1 MAGARLIVNLADSID
16 SYGPCAAAFQPS
28 IEDTSALLTVLGDFS
43 RDFALGTNTRVL
55 FDGLLSN
62 FLKLTDSEYGFI
74 GERLLRPD
82 GTPFLKTH
90 AITNIA
96 WDEATLAFYKE
107 QAPKG
112 MEFDNLNSLFGHV
125 IRTGRP
131 LISNDPATDQRA
143 AGIPAGHPALA
154 AFLGI
159 PLFLGDHYLGMAGI
173 ANRPGGYDAEL
184 LRHLNPLISS
194 TAALIHAAHME
205 KVASHDPLT
214 GLANRRKFDER
225 FAAEVSRHNRH
236 GNDLSLL
243 LIDIDSFKSIN
254 DTFGHLVGDHCLVQV
269 AEILSKR
276 VRAEDLVAR
285 YGGEEFALLLPDTS
299 THEAAAIADQLR
311 RAISGNPFTPFE
323 RQESVK
329 ITISVGVATLEG
341 KQHASFDALLERA
354 DKALYAAKRRGRN
367 QVCSAQ
373 LEDLDL

>member
-1 MAGARLIVNLADSID
+1 MAGAGLIVNLADSID

-28 IEDTSALLTVLGDFS
+28 TEDTSALLTVLGDFS
-43 RDFALGTNTRVL
+43 RNSALSTNTRVL

-82 GTPFLKTH
+82 ETLFLKTH

-107 QAPKG
+107 HAPKG

-125 IRTGRP
+125 IRTARP
-131 LISNDPATDQRA
+131 LISNDPATDHR
-143 AGIPAGHPALA
+143 A

-159 PLFLGDHYLGMAGI
+159 PLFLGDQCLGMAGI

-184 LRHLNPLISS
+184 SRHLNPLISS
-194 TAALIHAAHME
+194 TAALIHAAHRG

-214 GLANRRKFDER
+214 GLANRKKFDER

-243 LIDIDSFKSIN
+243 LIDVDSFKSIN

-269 AEILSKR
+269 AEILYNR

-285 YGGEEFALLLPDTS
+285 YGGRSSLCCYPTPRRMRRRRLLTSCVAPLAATRLRHLKDRNRLRSQSAWGSPRWKVNSTLRSMLCSNAPIRPCTLPRGGD
-299 THEAAAIADQLR
+299 EIKCAAP
-311 RAISGNPFTPFE
+311 SC
-323 RQESVK
+323 
-329 ITISVGVATLEG
+329 
-341 KQHASFDALLERA
+341 
-354 DKALYAAKRRGRN
+354 KAWTCQA
-367 QVCSAQ
+367 
-373 LEDLDL
+373 